1 MWTGRIGF
9 WVVFAFP
16 FVFFVAVHTSAISRS
31 REPTLLCFSSAS
43 QADAQSMV
51 ISSVPDP
58 LHCGNDT
65 VVPNVLHMVWSS
77 SKSSGCSGYPVQ
89 ALVCFLRRRRVR
101 SSCAG
106 TALGT
111 HRQRKARTSWWHLQ
125 PEAVFF
131 WIDTP
136 TSNWPSPN
144 CSIRSR
150 RGRSGGRGS
159 DRSLL
164 RIGERLRQCLDA
176 AKVSIRRINWE
187 DRAAPLVKATA
198 TFKVASQLH
207 KRTLRPS
214 SVSDIVREFALLSE
228 GGWYLDMDAFV
239 LSRGM
244 AEFRRCPQ
252 SVPPRGSNSATRGG
266 SS

>member
-1 MWTGRIGF
+1 
-9 WVVFAFP
+9 
-16 FVFFVAVHTSAISRS
+16 
-31 REPTLLCFSSAS
+31 
-43 QADAQSMV
+43 MV

-77 SKSSGCSGYPVQ
+77 SKSSGCGGYPVQ
-89 ALVCFLRRRRVR
+89 ALV
-101 SSCAG
+101 SMI
-106 TALGT
+106 TAVL
-111 HRQRKARTSWWHLQ
+111 HLQ

-150 RGRSGGRGS
+150 RGSRSGGRGS

-239 LSRGM
+239 LSREV

>member
-1 MWTGRIGF
+1 MFCIWSGRRAKAAG
-9 WVVFAFP
+9 
-16 FVFFVAVHTSAISRS
+16 VAD
-31 REPTLLCFSSAS
+31 TLC
-43 QADAQSMV
+43 
-51 ISSVPDP
+51 
-58 LHCGNDT
+58 
-65 VVPNVLHMVWSS
+65 
-77 SKSSGCSGYPVQ
+77 
-89 ALVCFLRRRRVR
+89 RR
-101 SSCAG
+101 SSRI
-106 TALGT
+106 TAVL
-111 HRQRKARTSWWHLQ
+111 HLQ

-150 RGRSGGRGS
+150 RGSRSGGRGS

-239 LSRGM
+239 LSREV